1 MLPDIDLTC
10 QLFQMLPANIVNAL
24 QVLSNNGRPLVATT
38 RDASPQPPPNKLE
51 PGQQLQGTIQSKVSE
66 DTFRVQVAGQT
77 LQMRLPGNLQ
87 SGDTIK
93 LQVISL
99 QPHITFGLIQNNEV
113 SNTPIPATPVPTPDQ
128 VSTAAAKFAP
138 GQQFEGTVQSE
149 ISKGIF
155 KVQIA
160 GQTLQMRL
168 PGDIK
173 SGETIRLQVVSL
185 QPQLTF
191 SMLASSNPIS
201 NPEQIG
207 SAARLLANLA
217 DQPLERPI
225 VQQLGD
231 KAVWPTTEQAPEAKK
246 LAGAL
251 KEALGKSGLFYES
264 HQAQW
269 IRGERSTHQLLEEP
283 QNHLAGKNALPS
295 LSGLSQETASSPL
308 TQAQNNPSTATKQAA
323 ETSLPIS
330 KELIPLV
337 QQQLHTL
344 EHHHM
349 IWMGQVWPGQQMQ
362 WEIQGEPK
370 HQQQH
375 HDERQWS
382 TEMELALPRLGGVQ
396 AHLMLAEGGL
406 KLTLRAADPATADL
420 FSRSLHDLKNSLEN
434 AGLPLAAAVVEK
446 S

>member
-1 MLPDIDLTC
+1 
-10 QLFQMLPANIVNAL
+10 MLPANIANAL
-24 QVLSNNGRPLVATT
+24 QAFSNNGRPLVTTT
-38 RDASPQPPPNKLE
+38 RDTPTQQPPPNKLE

-66 DTFRVQVAGQT
+66 GTFRVQVAGQT

-87 SGDTIK
+87 NGDTVK

-128 VSTAAAKFAP
+128 ASAAAAKFAP

-185 QPQLTF
+185 QPQLSF

-207 SAARLLANLA
+207 SAARLFANLA

-269 IRGERSTHQLLEEP
+269 IRGERSTHQLMEEP
-283 QNHLAGKNALPS
+283 QNHLAGKNAPPS
-295 LSGLSQETASSPL
+295 SINSNHETINSPL
-308 TQAQNNPSTATKQAA
+308 TQTQNTSSTTKPVS
-323 ETSLPIS
+323 ETPLPIA

-349 IWMGQVWPGQQMQ
+349 VWMGQVWPGQQMQ

-375 HDERQWS
+375 PDERQWS

-406 KLTLRAADPATADL
+406 RLTLRAADPATADL

-434 AGLPLAAAVVEK
+434 AGIPLAAAAVEK